1 MTRRQGWRRWL
12 VLLGLLALTTALAW
26 RVAPW
31 GRGATVM
38 RIGLV
43 PFTAVN
49 DRVVEGFKQALAERG
64 WEEGRNVEYRSL
76 PADGQVASL
85 EARLTELLAW
95 QPHLVLAMSTPPS
108 QAAYRATK
116 ASGTPLVFAPVSD
129 PLAAGI
135 VTSLARPGEHATGV
149 RLLPSNG
156 VRLELLAGLA
166 PQARSYYVP
175 YSREDKSAL
184 ATLAQIEPAARTLGI
199 RLLLQPVDSPADIE
213 RAAQQI
219 PPQAEAV
226 FLPQDSRIEGRIALF
241 VAAAQARRL
250 PLSALSA
257 LTVEQGA
264 LMSFGFEH
272 HAIGRQA
279 ARLAD
284 SILRGAAPGNLPV
297 ETAENKL
304 YLNLQAARAIGLT
317 LEDAVLRQ
325 AQILIR

>member
-1 MTRRQGWRRWL
+1 MKRMQQSRRWL
-12 VLLGLLALTTALAW
+12 GLLGLLALTAALVWWA
-26 RVAPW
+26 APW
-31 GRGATVM
+31 GRAPAMM

-49 DRVVEGFKQALAERG
+49 DRVVEGFKQALAEQG

-76 PADGQVASL
+76 PADGQIATL
-85 EARLTELLAW
+85 DARLTELLAW
-95 QPHLVLAMSTPPS
+95 KPNLVLAMSTPPS
-108 QAAYRATK
+108 QAAYRVTK

-135 VTSLARPGEHATGV
+135 VNNLARPGEHATGV

-156 VRLELLAGLA
+156 VRLELLAGLV
-166 PQARSYYVP
+166 PKARNYYVP

-199 RLLLQPVDSPADIE
+199 QLLLHPVDSLADIE
-213 RAAQQI
+213 QAAQEI
-219 PPQAEAV
+219 PAQAEAV
-226 FLPQDSRIEGRIALF
+226 FLPQDSRIEGKAALF

-250 PLSALSA
+250 PLSAPSA
-257 LTVEQGA
+257 LQVEQGA
-264 LMSFGFEH
+264 LMTFGFEH
-272 HAIGRQA
+272 RAIGRQA

-284 SILRGAAPGNLPV
+284 MILKGTSPGNVPV

-304 YLNLQAARAIGLT
+304 YLNLQAAGAIGLT
-317 LEDAVLRQ
+317 PDDAVLRQ
-325 AQILIR
+325 AQILVR